1 VSILKDQKKILYIHY
16 YFPPV
21 GTIGTIRNYNMAK
34 QLSRHFS
41 QSFLIS
47 VKHKPFLLDE
57 LFETDF
63 IERFEVEN
71 YDYRWFLSLSTF
83 GEISRARNYK
93 SYPFTRFLIRLADSY
108 PFNQF
113 IGEGGWMYI
122 QHAVKLASKLISKHK
137 ITHIYSSFRPT
148 ADHVIASKLKRKY
161 PHLIWIADF
170 RDLPVDNNRKN
181 TIFPALQDNYH
192 KQLIQSTDYV
202 LTVSEGLKKKLDTY
216 HPNVLLV
223 RSGLHE
229 LIKPLDSGDAPEKFT
244 LSYTGSIYK
253 DHQDIKA
260 LLKAIKCLLDE
271 HLINPVKFELI
282 YAGMDK
288 YWWEKQLVDHGLEMI
303 GNNKELLSL
312 TESIK
317 IQHRSHINIL
327 LSWSGPFTTGV
338 LTGKLYEYL
347 AAGKPILCLVNGM
360 KDTEMELLF
369 DQIHAGKV
377 FYNFQS
383 DLIKCWILDYYT
395 MWEQTGQVIFEMN
408 KLALKDFE
416 WERTTRVITEK
427 I

>member
-21 GTIGTIRNYNMAK
+21 GTIGTIRNYYIAK
-34 QLSRHFS
+34 QLSRQFS

-57 LFETDF
+57 LFDTNF
-63 IERFEVEN
+63 IERYEVEN
-71 YDYRWFLSLSTF
+71 YDYRWFLSLFTF
-83 GEISRARNYK
+83 GEISKARSYK
-93 SYPFTRFLIRLADSY
+93 SYQFTRLLIRMADSY
-108 PFNQF
+108 PFNQL

-122 QHAVKLASKLISKHK
+122 QKGLKLASKLKREQK

-148 ADHVIASKLKRKY
+148 ADHLIASKLKKRF
-161 PHLIWIADF
+161 PDLVWIADF

-181 TIFPALQDNYH
+181 TIFPALQDKYH
-192 KQLIQSTDYV
+192 KQLIQGADYV
-202 LTVSEGLKKKLDTY
+202 LTVSEGLKRKLDTY

-229 LIKPLDSGDAPEKFT
+229 LIKPLDSSESEKFT

-253 DHQDIKA
+253 DHQDLKA
-260 LLKAIKCLLDE
+260 LLKAIKCLVDE
-271 HLINPVKFELI
+271 QLIDPVKFELI

-288 YWWEKQLVDHGLEMI
+288 YWWEKQLEDHGLEMI

-347 AAGKPILCLVNGM
+347 AAGKPILCIVNGM
-360 KDTEMELLF
+360 KDAEMESLF
-369 DQIHAGKV
+369 EQIHAGKV
-377 FYNFQS
+377 FYTTQS
-383 DLIKCWILDYYT
+383 DLIKNWILEYYT
-395 MWEQTGQVIFEMN
+395 KWEQTGQVIFEMN
-408 KLALKDFE
+408 KMALKDFE
-416 WERTTRVITEK
+416 WERTTRAITEK
-427 I
+427 L